1 MPQRGDA
8 TKQQLADSIATT
20 IGLNHTWVEGLS
32 KANRNS
38 LIAVNNC
45 CNAMMN
51 NLQEA
56 EAEIAALEEEN
67 EALKAEIA
75 ELKASITK

>member
-1 MPQRGDA
+1 MAMPSSSEP

-56 EAEIAALEEEN
+56 EAEIA
-67 EALKAEIA
+67 